1 MLYDI
6 EPTVVLAADAAALD
20 TDVDSTVV
28 DMAGYDGCLF
38 MVAIIDSAATGV
50 ASLIGE
56 GGALANGSDMAVLS
70 GATATKT
77 CGAEN
82 DELNN
87 DFLVVD
93 IKRPLQRYLRVNLK
107 SATANIAYGETIAI
121 RYRAGKTP
129 VVHGALAN
137 GVEVAGPVAA

>member
-6 EPTVVLAADAAALD
+6 ELTVVAAADAAAAN

-38 MVAIIDSAATGV
+38 MVAIVDSVATGV

-70 GATATKT
+70 GATATAT
-77 CGAEN
+77 CAVN
-82 DELNN
+82 DDIN
-87 DFLVVD
+87 DHFLVVD
-93 IKRPLQRYLRVNLK
+93 IKRPTQRYLRVNLK
-107 SATANIAYGETIAI
+107 SATQNIAYGETIAI

-129 VVHGALAN
+129 VVHGTLAN
-137 GVEVAGPVAA
+137 GVEVAGPAAA

>member
-6 EPTVVLAADAAALD
+6 EVTVVAPADAAANN
-20 TDVDSTVV
+20 TNVDSTVV

-38 MVAIIDSAATGV
+38 MVAIIDSVDTGV

-77 CGAEN
+77 SAADDDLN
-82 DELNN
+82 DK
-87 DFLVVD
+87 FLVVD
-93 IKRPLQRYLRVNLK
+93 IKHPLQRYLRVNLK
-107 SATANIAYGETIAI
+107 SAVANIAYGETIAI
-121 RYRAGKTP
+121 RYHAGKTP
-129 VVHGALAN
+129 VVHGTLAN
-137 GVEVAGPVAA
+137 GVEVAGPAAA